1 MRRTKIV
8 CTIGPASESPDM
20 VRALLKAGMNVAR
33 LNASHG
39 TVQQHA
45 ERIETLR
52 RLEEEMGRPLGIM
65 LDVQGPKI
73 RTGPLASPEGIELWP
88 GQDFTLTAEPITGTS
103 RRVSVDYPDLP
114 RIIEPGNTIYLDDGS
129 IELRVQSVRGD
140 DVRCEVVVGGTL
152 APRKGVTLLGI
163 VPDLPTLTD
172 QDRQHI
178 RFGVEAGVDFIAASF
193 VRKAEDVREVREAV
207 AAAGGSQLI
216 IAKIETRMDLDE
228 LRRVVQE
235 ADAVMVARGDLG
247 VQIPLEEVPS
257 VQKAIIRM
265 CNEYGKPVITATQM
279 LESMVR
285 NPRPTRAEVTDVAAA
300 ILDGTDAVMLSAE
313 TAVGKYPAKAVEM
326 MHRIAVRT
334 EETIDFDA
342 LLSRRSTGP
351 GSSVAEAI
359 SYAVCWASHDLSVK
373 AIITSTQS
381 GATARMVS
389 KFRPYA
395 PILAMTPEL
404 SVARQLCLVWG
415 VRPILVPQTHN
426 IDDMI
431 DAAVSAAIQA
441 GEVAVGDR
449 VAITAGV
456 KTGIPGSTNLL
467 QIHDVSDP
475 A

>member
-8 CTIGPASESPDM
+8 CTIGPASDSPEM
-20 VRALLKAGMNVAR
+20 LRALLKAGMNVAR

-39 TVQQHA
+39 TVQQHG
-45 ERIETLR
+45 ERVAILR
-52 RLEEEMGRPLGIM
+52 QLEEEMGRPLAIM

-129 IELRVQSVRGD
+129 IELRVQSVKGD

-152 APRKGVTLLGI
+152 GPRKGVTLLGI
-163 VPDLPTLTD
+163 VPDLPSLTD
-172 QDRQHI
+172 QDRHHI
-178 RFGVEAGVDFIAASF
+178 RYGVQAGVDFIAASF

-228 LRRVVQE
+228 LRRIVQE

-326 MHRIAVRT
+326 MDRIARRT
-334 EETIDFDA
+334 EATIDFDA
-342 LLSRRSTGP
+342 LLSQRSTGP
-351 GSSVAEAI
+351 GSTVAEAI
-359 SYAVCWASHDLSVK
+359 CYGACWASNDLSVK

-415 VRPILVPQTHN
+415 VRPILVPHTHN

-467 QIHDVSDP
+467 QIHDVHDP
-475 A
+475 T